1 MEQNLQFIRPIDG
14 DVLFSH
20 ADGYTENDMLKTKIT
35 LSAPAGRT
43 ITINGI
49 LAVYTNGTYS
59 AEITLDAYRNC
70 VEARCIESG
79 ETSSIY
85 IYWFRDGYK
94 TYRLGVDDVIWCL
107 ENIYKHQ
114 NTYTSLFD
122 DPFLSI
128 YRDLNQVYGTKVH
141 MHIYYE
147 TEDGS
152 FNLSMFPDK
161 YKEEFRRNSTWL
173 KFTFH
178 SRCNLPNSPYKN
190 APYELVMRE
199 GRQVEREIRR
209 FAGEEVLSSVTSQHW
224 ADSGIYGTRAFRALG
239 YKVIDGYFLFD
250 QNGEPYVSYYLNPD
264 QTRHAHSRD
273 FWVDNRE
280 DIIFVKDD
288 IVINEVELDGID
300 VYMDKLAAAEDHCF
314 MYLLIQEQYFY
325 DFYRNY
331 QPDYRDK
338 IFKTVKWC
346 VDHGYRTTFI
356 SDIAFEK
363 KLNAKDKTNI

>member
-1 MEQNLQFIRPIDG
+1 MEQTIHFLRPIDG
-14 DVLFSH
+14 DVLFTE
-20 ADGYTENDMLKTKIT
+20 ADGRIEGNALIT
-35 LSAPAGRT
+35 QISLSAPAGRS
-43 ITINGI
+43 ISINGVQ
-49 LAVYTNGTYS
+49 AEYSDGVYR
-59 AEITLDAYRNC
+59 AEIALDAYRNC
-70 VEARCIESG
+70 VEAKCAKTG
-79 ETSSIY
+79 ETASIY
-85 IYWFRDGYK
+85 IYWFREGYK
-94 TYRLGVDDVIWCL
+94 TYRLGVDDVIWCF

-114 NTYTSLFD
+114 DTYTSLFD
-122 DPFLSI
+122 DPFLAV
-128 YRDLNQVYGTKVH
+128 YRDLNLAYGTKVH

-161 YKEEFRRNSTWL
+161 YKDEFRKNASWL

-178 SRCNLPNSPYKN
+178 SRCNLPDSPYKHV
-190 APYELVMRE
+190 PYELVMLE
-199 GRQVEREIRR
+199 GQQVEHEIRR

-224 ADSGIYGTRAFRALG
+224 ADSDIYGTRAFRALG

-250 QNGEPYVSYYLNPD
+250 QNGTPYVSYYLNPD

-288 IVINEVELDGID
+288 IIINEVELDGIN
-300 VYMDKLAAAEDHCF
+300 VYMDKLAAEEDHCF
-314 MYLLIQEQYFY
+314 MYLLIHEQYFY
-325 DFYRNY
+325 DFYHDY

-363 KLNAKDKTNI
+363 KLNARDEINL